1 MDLDLIPAS
10 ELFSKSKI
18 QLASQIQVGGGL
30 YSVEA
35 IIAKLEPLLLEERV
49 EKIQK
54 VVGKR
59 SLKVMTVLEDI
70 YDRGNVSAVMR
81 TAESLG
87 FFRFLILEK
96 ENAKFKAANRITRGA
111 EKWLD
116 VKVSSKLSESVQ
128 SLKAEGYQLV
138 GTDLNATHELSE
150 VPLDQPVA
158 LVIGNEK
165 DGISEEMK
173 SLVDIRVKI
182 PMVGFSQSY
191 NLSVAS
197 AMCLYEFSRHSNP
210 DQGMSEEERKQL
222 YANYLLRG
230 FDNPE
235 RLLKN

>member
-1 MDLDLIPAS
+1 M
-10 ELFSKSKI
+10 
-18 QLASQIQVGGGL
+18 
-30 YSVEA
+30 
-35 IIAKLEPLLLEERV
+35 
-49 EKIQK
+49 
-54 VVGKR
+54 
-59 SLKVMTVLEDI
+59 
-70 YDRGNVSAVMR
+70 
-81 TAESLG
+81 
-87 FFRFLILEK
+87 
-96 ENAKFKAANRITRGA
+96 
-111 EKWLD
+111 
-116 VKVSSKLSESVQ
+116 
-128 SLKAEGYQLV
+128 

-197 AMCLYEFSRHSNP
+197 AMCLYEFSRHLNP